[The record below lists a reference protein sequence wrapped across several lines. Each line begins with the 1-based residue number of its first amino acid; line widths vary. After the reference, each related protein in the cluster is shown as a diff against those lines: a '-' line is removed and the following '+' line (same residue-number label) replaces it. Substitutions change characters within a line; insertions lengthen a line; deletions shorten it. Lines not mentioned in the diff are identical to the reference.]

1 MHKISY
7 SDRSP
12 ASSGRRTTGSIDP
25 YFGRSSS
32 SRSWAPSLASADIS
46 GAAASYSIA
55 NENRL
60 FSESCNNSSSNNRI
74 GDDTS
79 PLGGPSTSEDINLV
93 PVSPIKEECNS
104 PERKPSVLDSKQQ
117 STKLKLPITN
127 SCGSDRSYTT
137 TSGSFSVFRE
147 DFSGGNENKHFS
159 GVSLKSNEIY
169 PNSERIVNKSIRG
182 HGELS
187 LSARHEI
194 PHSARDKVRALIN
207 CI

>member
-25 YFGRSSS
+25 CFGRSSS

-46 GAAASYSIA
+46 G
-55 NENRL
+55 NRL

-104 PERKPSVLDSKQQ
+104 PERKPSALDSKHQL
-117 STKLKLPITN
+117 SLSKPSISN
-127 SCGSDRSYTT
+127 SCRSDRSYTT

-147 DFSGGNENKHFS
+147 DFSGRNENKHYS
-159 GVSLKSNEIY
+159 GASLNSNQIY
-169 PNSERIVNKSIRG
+169 PNSGSIVNKSTG
-182 HGELS
+182 SHGELS

-194 PHSARDKVRALIN
+194 SQSARDKVRALIN
-207 CI
+207 YI